1 MLNVKISNQPKKD
14 VPTVDSNSVVKNIG
28 NWYSDRYNS
37 IVVQRNL
44 LFILLVAA
52 VIIVASSVFIVGNIA
67 STFKIQ
73 PFVVDIEPQTG
84 ITNVVNPLANHELT
98 TNEALNK
105 YFLMKYV
112 SAREGYNVNNWEY
125 NFKTVVRLL
134 STPEMYNIF
143 IRFINTDPN
152 SPIALYGSQMS
163 TYVVFRSIQLFPGT
177 EIKPGVFGDP
187 QAVVRFTV
195 YPSNGGTL
203 NGVTGNR
210 IHKILTAN
218 YTYQQTEMSE
228 DDRQVNPLGF
238 FITSYQVDIEN
249 TDVPN

>member
-1 MLNVKISNQPKKD
+1 MLNIKTSNKPKNNI
-14 VPTVDSNSVVKNIG
+14 PTVNSNSVVGSIS

-44 LFILLVAA
+44 LLMLLVAA
-52 VIIVASSVFIVGNIA
+52 VIIVAASMVIVGNIA

-73 PFVVDIEPQTG
+73 PFVIDVEPKTG

-98 TNEALNK
+98 ANEALNK

-134 STPEMYNIF
+134 STPEMYNMF
-143 IRFINTDPN
+143 MRFINTDPN
-152 SPIALYGSQMS
+152 SPIALYGSQIS
-163 TYVVFRSIQLFPGT
+163 TYVVFRSIQLFPGA
-177 EIKPGVFGDP
+177 EIKPGVFADP

-218 YTYQQTEMSE
+218 YRYEQTELNE
-228 DDRQVNPLGF
+228 NDRQVNPIGF
-238 FITSYQVDIEN
+238 FITSYQVDVEN